1 MGWLIRTIR
10 KRTITKTEI
19 AFQTHSIF
27 SEIELLER
35 RSGRYA
41 STAEEEKISKVGVE
55 VERISTQAGMN
66 PIFKRLEGCMAIISR
81 TTRNHECKRD
91 HIVKN
96 LEEKYS
102 EICKDLLNR
111 LREMGCQNV
120 FVDGIDGGNQT

>member
-55 VERISTQAGMN
+55 VERISTHLAENKTEFYVLAKNNGA
-66 PIFKRLEGCMAIISR
+66 FKRVYRS
-81 TTRNHECKRD
+81 
-91 HIVKN
+91 
-96 LEEKYS
+96 EEHTS
-102 EICKDLLNR
+102 ELQSL
-111 LREMGCQNV
+111 G
-120 FVDGIDGGNQT
+120 